1 MARED
6 KEKKSKIRKKS
17 DCIETAEY
25 SCSLELETH
34 SFLIV
39 HADVRHNVGGWGL
52 YDCVHVG
59 NCPVVDWEAG
69 NCAMG
74 GLELSGG
81 LGGWGLS
88 GCGKGAWEAG
98 DCLVVQ

>member
-6 KEKKSKIRKKS
+6 KEKKSKICKKS

-39 HADVRHNVGGWGL
+39 HADARHNVGGWEL

-59 NCPVVDWEAG
+59 NCLVVDWEVG
-69 NCAMG
+69 NCA
-74 GLELSGG
+74 
-81 LGGWGLS
+81 LGD
-88 GCGKGAWEAG
+88 WEAG
-98 DCLVVQ
+98 DSGCALEAWELGTA